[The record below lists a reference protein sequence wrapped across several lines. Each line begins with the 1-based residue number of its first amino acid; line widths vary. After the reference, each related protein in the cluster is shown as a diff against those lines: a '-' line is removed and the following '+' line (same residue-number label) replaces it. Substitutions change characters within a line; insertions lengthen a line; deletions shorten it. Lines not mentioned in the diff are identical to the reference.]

1 MNVRYWVRHP
11 LRFVRRVWHFAYER
25 LHPEEP
31 FLAPA
36 AVRFLDAALPRD
48 GVGLEWGSGRS
59 TRWLAQR
66 LGRLVTVE
74 HDPAWREEVSR
85 QLEQSKLDNV
95 DYRLIP
101 LEHPVH
107 EPTRPIYD
115 PMPRYVSFVE
125 EFPDEHF
132 DFIEV
137 DGHYRQACVVAGAPK
152 LKPGGL
158 LLVDDTNWL
167 PLEEWG
173 VPETW
178 HLVHQSVKINTTT
191 SIWKRP
197 RGSGT
202 TTP

>member
-11 LRFVRRVWHFAYER
+11 VRFVRRVWHFAYEKG
-25 LHPEEP
+25 HPEEP

-36 AVRFLDAALPRD
+36 AVRFLDRSLPRD
-48 GVGLEWGSGRS
+48 GIGLEWGSGRS

-74 HDPAWREEVSR
+74 HDPAWRQEVSR
-85 QLEQSKLDNV
+85 QLAQSQLGNV

-101 LEHPVH
+101 LEHPVY

-125 EFPDEHF
+125 EFPDESF

-137 DGHYRQACVVAGAPK
+137 DGHYRQACVVAGACK

-167 PLEEWG
+167 PLAEWG
-173 VPETW
+173 VPESW
-178 HLVHQSVKINTTT
+178 RLVHQSVKINTTT

-197 RGSGT
+197 A
-202 TTP
+202 